1 MSHVEN
7 TVQGLMAKAQE
18 FASTWAVVDGPFDDG
33 GAMQRA
39 NESKAQLEAMIVAAL
54 HTSATSLK
62 ALHALILDGELHDA
76 ERLCDQILAQ
86 QEQMA
91 AVEPW
96 KDHRTAALVN
106 DLRDCAK
113 TYGNTQQLRERIATI
128 VAPLCAQLKTAELA
142 AAKQGEKPC
151 SRRAKVSSSGDTNT

>member
-39 NESKAQLEAMIVAAL
+39 NESKAQLEALIVDAL

-62 ALHALILDGELHDA
+62 ALHALILDGDLHDA
-76 ERLCDQILAQ
+76 ARLCDQLLAQ
-86 QEQMA
+86 QEQMV

-106 DLRDCAK
+106 ELRDCAAK
-113 TYGNTQQLRERIATI
+113 YGQTQQLRERIAYI
-128 VAPLCAQLKTAELA
+128 VAPLCAQLKAAEHA
-142 AAKQGEKPC
+142 AQAVQAESVAAQAKQGGA
-151 SRRAKVSSSGDTNT
+151 SNG